1 VGSTYFR
8 FSCANCQKSLGLYY
22 LTTSKELDD
31 LREMF
36 SFNYESVTLY
46 EVGKAQHGVS
56 GHIPPT
62 ACESSS
68 LSEEN
73 TATDADV
80 QSSSSS
86 ACEQDELSERE
97 EIERVSKARELKL
110 VVTFLLSSPDIF
122 ESDKTRSVKLY
133 GQGHAA

>member
-1 VGSTYFR
+1 
-8 FSCANCQKSLGLYY
+8 
-22 LTTSKELDD
+22 
-31 LREMF
+31 MF

-56 GHIPPT
+56 GHITPT
-62 ACESSS
+62 TCNSSS

-73 TATDADV
+73 TARDADF

-97 EIERVSKARELKL
+97 EIERVSEVLELIQIDNL
-110 VVTFLLSSPDIF
+110 LDTFHHYLFKRFPFLSY
-122 ESDKTRSVKLY
+122 ELDKTCSIELY
-133 GQGHAA
+133 GQGYAS